1 MKSAPDK
8 QFRLKTENF
17 LLRPL
22 RTEDLT
28 DRVVSW
34 FSDPEVMKFVDLQ
47 MNMNRKQVSRFVSQ
61 FDNKTS
67 FCFGIFDKRSDLCVG
82 FFHIY
87 GNLSSRNMRTAVV
100 IGEKDYWGKGVVL
113 ETRARIIEFLFNTRW
128 TVGGNSVTLH
138 KVCGAVLGR

>member
-1 MKSAPDK
+1 MKSTPDK
-8 QFRLKTENF
+8 KFRLKTENF

-34 FSDPEVMKFVDLQ
+34 FSDPEVMRFVDLQ

-67 FCFGIFDKRSDLCVG
+67 F
-82 FFHIY
+82 
-87 GNLSSRNMRTAVV
+87 
-100 IGEKDYWGKGVVL
+100 
-113 ETRARIIEFLFNTRW
+113 
-128 TVGGNSVTLH
+128 
-138 KVCGAVLGR
+138 